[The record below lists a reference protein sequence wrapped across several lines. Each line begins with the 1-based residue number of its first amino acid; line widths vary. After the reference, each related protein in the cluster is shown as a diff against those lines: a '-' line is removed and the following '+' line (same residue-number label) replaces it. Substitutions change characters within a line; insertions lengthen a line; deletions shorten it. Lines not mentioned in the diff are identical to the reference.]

1 MAWPFVG
8 RDKESRAFQAA
19 LHAGQSGVVLSGG
32 AGVGKSRLAVELV
45 QSLDQGEPVKVLAS
59 ASSSRIPLG
68 AFASNLAVLS
78 ETHDSGAALL
88 AAASDELVSLG
99 APLLV
104 DDAHHLDAMSATL
117 LQQSLF
123 RGEMNLVATVRTG
136 EDIPEAVTSLWK
148 DDFLSRIDVEPLHE
162 RAVRRLVNL
171 VLEGEVADTLI
182 DELWRLSQG
191 NVLYLR
197 HLLEGAMNKGAIAQV
212 DGRWDLIG
220 SLSPSRRLVDL
231 LADEIDRAGTAEVLR
246 IVAVAEPIEL
256 DLVVELVGARSVDT
270 AERQGMIRVE
280 RSERR
285 VSISSAHPL
294 FPEIALDL
302 AGELEMRDL
311 RSRTAAVIESTG
323 MRRESDLLRVARLR
337 LDGGADMPLE
347 IAAPA
352 ARASLRL
359 FDSELAERV
368 LAAARRDADSHE
380 ARLLHARALGFL
392 DRPDEAVEVLIRDM
406 GLSESE
412 ADLADAATLAVDTLL
427 FSGSRR
433 EAEELAGQ
441 VLSSLEDPVAKG
453 RVATEAALV
462 SLVTGDVDS
471 AVDIGEPVL
480 DTPDIPDLVRLGV
493 LVTVTIGQ
501 PLSGRL
507 QDIHQ
512 RIDRGLELTEH
523 EGAPPLAI
531 HQLTMN
537 RFFTYQCEG
546 QIDLAVDVGR
556 RHWAD
561 VTEHGGPIAAVGMS
575 VADALFEAADFESV
589 IAVYEQALD
598 AVERFD
604 AFANR
609 PNIHLW
615 AATLAYQI
623 GMDELGQTWESE
635 AADESTDIRWI
646 VRRRR
651 IDAWKALSRGDSN
664 LARDHYDQSADSV
677 EEGGYRMWLL
687 YALADAIRLGRAAL
701 VMNHIDRLAEE
712 MDGET
717 VQLFSRHAHALDDR
731 DGSALDVLSAR
742 YREQGW
748 ILRSAEAAADAAR
761 AHRETGHEAESRRS
775 AVRATV
781 LSEEFTALTPPVRDI
796 PDGLSDREL
805 EVARLAASGL
815 SNHEIADR
823 LYLSVRTVENHLSR
837 IYGKLEI
844 PDRTGLAEFMVD

>member
-1 MAWPFVG
+1 M
-8 RDKESRAFQAA
+8 ESRAFQAA
-19 LHAGQSGVVLSGG
+19 LRAGQSGVVLAGG
-32 AGVGKSRLAVELV
+32 AGVGKSRLAAELV
-45 QSLDQGEPVKVLAS
+45 QSLDQGESVKVLAS

-68 AFASNLAVLS
+68 AFASNLAALS
-78 ETHDSGAALL
+78 ETHDSGASLL
-88 AAASDELVSLG
+88 AAATDELVSLG
-99 APLLV
+99 MPLFV

-123 RGEMNLVATVRTG
+123 RGGMNLVVTVRTG

-148 DDFLSRIDVEPLHE
+148 DDFLGRIDVEPLQE

-171 VLEGEVADTLI
+171 VLGGEVADTLT

-197 HLLEGAMNKGAIAQV
+197 HLIEGAMNKRAIEQV
-212 DGRWDLIG
+212 DGRWDLVE

-231 LADEIDRAGTAEVLR
+231 LADEIDRTATAEVLR
-246 IVAVAEPIEL
+246 IVAVAEPIEF
-256 DLVVELVGARSVDT
+256 DLVVELAGAGPVDT

-280 RSERR
+280 RSDRR
-285 VSISSAHPL
+285 VSIASAHPL
-294 FPEIALDL
+294 FPEIAIDL

-323 MRRESDLLRVARLR
+323 MRRETDLLRVARLR
-337 LDGGADMPLE
+337 LDAGADMPLE
-347 IAAPA
+347 IAVPS
-352 ARASLRL
+352 ARATLRL

-368 LAAARRDADSHE
+368 LAAGRRKADSHE

-392 DRPDEAVEVLIRDM
+392 DRPDEAVEVLVRDM

-412 ADLADAATLAVDTLL
+412 ADVADAATLAVDTLL

-441 VLSSLEDPVAKG
+441 VLADMEDRVAKG

-507 QDIHQ
+507 LDIHQ

-546 QIDLAVDVGR
+546 RIDLAVDVGR

-575 VADALFEAADFESV
+575 MADALFEAADFQSV
-589 IAVYEQALD
+589 IAVYERALD

-623 GMDELGQTWESE
+623 GMDELGQTWERE
-635 AADESTDIRWI
+635 ATDEAGDIRWV
-646 VRRRR
+646 VRRHR
-651 IDAWKALSRGDSN
+651 IDAWKALSRGDSSS
-664 LARDHYDQSADSV
+664 ARDHYDQSADSV

-687 YALADAIRLGRAAL
+687 YALADAIRLGRPAL
-701 VMNHIDRLAEE
+701 VIEHIDRLAEV

-742 YREQGW
+742 YRELGW
-748 ILRSAEAAADAAR
+748 ILRSAEAAADAGR
-761 AHRETGHEAESRRS
+761 AHSERGHEAESRRS
-775 AVRATV
+775 AVRAT
-781 LSEEFTALTPPVRDI
+781 LISEEFTALTSPLRDI
-796 PDGLSDREL
+796 PVGLSEREL
-805 EVARLAASGL
+805 EVAHLAGSGL
-815 SNHEIADR
+815 SNQEIANQ

-837 IYGKLEI
+837 IYGKLDI
-844 PDRTGLAEFMVD
+844 PNRNGLAELIGD

>member
-1 MAWPFVG
+1 M
-8 RDKESRAFQAA
+8 ESRAFQAA
-19 LHAGQSGVVLSGG
+19 LRAGQSGVVLAGG
-32 AGVGKSRLAVELV
+32 AGVGKSRLAAELV
-45 QSLDQGEPVKVLAS
+45 QSLDQGESVKVLAS

-68 AFASNLAVLS
+68 AFASNLAALS
-78 ETHDSGAALL
+78 ETHDSGASLL
-88 AAASDELVSLG
+88 AAATDELVSLG
-99 APLLV
+99 MPLFV

-123 RGEMNLVATVRTG
+123 RGGMNLVVTVRTG

-148 DDFLSRIDVEPLHE
+148 DDFLGRIDVEPLQE

-171 VLEGEVADTLI
+171 VLGGEVADTLT

-197 HLLEGAMNKGAIAQV
+197 HLIEGAMNKRAIEQV
-212 DGRWDLIG
+212 DGRWDLVE

-231 LADEIDRAGTAEVLR
+231 LADEIDRTATAEVLR
-246 IVAVAEPIEL
+246 IVAVAEPIEF
-256 DLVVELVGARSVDT
+256 DLVVELAGAGPVDT

-280 RSERR
+280 RSDRR
-285 VSISSAHPL
+285 VSIASAHPL
-294 FPEIALDL
+294 FPEIAIDL

-323 MRRESDLLRVARLR
+323 MRRETDLLRVARLR
-337 LDGGADMPLE
+337 LDAGADMPLE
-347 IAAPA
+347 IAVPS
-352 ARASLRL
+352 ARATLRL

-368 LAAARRDADSHE
+368 LAAGRRKADSHE

-392 DRPDEAVEVLIRDM
+392 DRPDEAVEVLVRDM

-412 ADLADAATLAVDTLL
+412 ADVADAATLAVDTLL

-441 VLSSLEDPVAKG
+441 VLADMEDPVAKG

-507 QDIHQ
+507 LDIHQ

-546 QIDLAVDVGR
+546 RIDLAVDVGR

-575 VADALFEAADFESV
+575 IADALFEAADFQSV
-589 IAVYEQALD
+589 IAVYERALE

-623 GMDELGQTWESE
+623 GMDELGQTWERE
-635 AADESTDIRWI
+635 ATDEAGDIRWV
-646 VRRRR
+646 VRRHR
-651 IDAWKALSRGDSN
+651 IDAWKALSRGDSSS
-664 LARDHYDQSADSV
+664 ARDHYDQSADSAV
-677 EEGGYRMWLL
+677 EGGYRMWFL
-687 YALADAIRLGRAAL
+687 YALADAIRLGRPAL
-701 VMNHIDRLAEE
+701 VIEHIDRLAEV

-742 YREQGW
+742 YRELGW
-748 ILRSAEAAADAAR
+748 ILRSAEAAADAGR
-761 AHRETGHEAESRRS
+761 AHSERGHEAESRRS
-775 AVRATV
+775 AVRAT
-781 LSEEFTALTPPVRDI
+781 LISEEFTALTSPLRDI
-796 PDGLSDREL
+796 PVGLSEREL
-805 EVARLAASGL
+805 EVAHLAGSGL
-815 SNHEIADR
+815 SNQEIANQ

-837 IYGKLEI
+837 IYGKLDI
-844 PDRTGLAEFMVD
+844 PNRNGLAELIGD